1 MHWLTATVAP
11 RSAFGTPLKGDTLF
25 GQLCW
30 AIRHR
35 AGEAAL
41 EALLEGYTA
50 GRPFLVVSDALPHGL
65 APRPEL
71 PPLPG
76 TRPEDRKA
84 EKKKR
89 FLPLG
94 AFGRPMSEA
103 LAEAVEA
110 QAWKTA
116 AQPHAAISRA
126 TGTTGSGSDPYQMER
141 KWPGKGLKLDI
152 HLVFDPTR
160 LDRALLET
168 ALTDIGAFGFGRDAS
183 IGLGRL
189 VIEGWAE
196 GVPVGAREPD
206 AHLALA
212 PCAAPEGFDPSRSF
226 WKPFVRFGR
235 HGAEA
240 AHSNPF
246 KKPVLLMDTGAVL
259 ACPMTA
265 GFAGRGLGGNGALST
280 IVPGTVHQGYA
291 PVISIRVGD
300 WA

>member
-1 MHWLTATVAP
+1 MQWLTARIAP
-11 RSAFGTPLKGDTLF
+11 RSAFGTPMKGDTLF

-35 AGEAAL
+35 AGERNL
-41 EALLEGYTA
+41 EALLDGYTD
-50 GRPFLVVSDALPHGL
+50 GRPFLVASDALPAGL

-89 FLPLG
+89 YLPLG
-94 AFGRPMSEA
+94 ALGMPVREA
-103 LAEAVEA
+103 LAQAVEGPR
-110 QAWKTA
+110 WTTA

-152 HLVFDPTR
+152 HLVFDPAR
-160 LDRALLET
+160 LERALLET
-168 ALTDIGAFGFGRDAS
+168 ALSDIGAFGFGRDAS
-183 IGLGRL
+183 IGLGQF
-189 VIEGWAE
+189 VIERWAE
-196 GVPVGAREPD
+196 GAPAGAREPD
-206 AHLALA
+206 ALLALA
-212 PCAAPEGFDPSRSF
+212 PCAAPDGFEPSRSF

-240 AHSNPF
+240 AHGNPF
-246 KKPVLLMDTGAVL
+246 KKPVLLMETGAVL
-259 ACPMTA
+259 AAPIGA
-265 GFAGRGLGGNGALST
+265 SFAGRGLGGNGTLST
-280 IVPGTVHQGYA
+280 LVPGTVHQGYA
-291 PVISIRVGD
+291 PVIAIRVG
-300 WA
+300 ALA